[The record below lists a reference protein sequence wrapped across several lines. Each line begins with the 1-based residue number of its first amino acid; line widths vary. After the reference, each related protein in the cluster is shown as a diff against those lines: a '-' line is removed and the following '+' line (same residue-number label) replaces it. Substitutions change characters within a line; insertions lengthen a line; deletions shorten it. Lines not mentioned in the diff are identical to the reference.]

1 MQFINTRRK
10 VEKMAVKQKIIAS
23 PSSSL
28 SFLLTKNHRLVMV
41 QRLNIG
47 DKGNFWCTF
56 FYQQNLKLASLKDH
70 S

>member
-28 SFLLTKNHRLVMV
+28 SFLLTKNHWLVMV
-41 QRLNIG
+41 HHLKRLNIG
-47 DKGNFWCTF
+47 DKGNFCCTF
-56 FYQQNLKLASLKDH
+56 ILPTKSKIGFC
-70 S
+70 